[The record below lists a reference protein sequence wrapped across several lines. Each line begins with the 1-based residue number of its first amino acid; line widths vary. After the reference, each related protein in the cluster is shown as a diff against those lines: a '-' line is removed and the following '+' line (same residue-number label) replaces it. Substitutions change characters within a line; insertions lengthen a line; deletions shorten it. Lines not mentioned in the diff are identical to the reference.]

1 MRDDEPRPVWM
12 SLLITHFVVCVC
24 FMCFITAGRC
34 GSCFSAQFVRPVR
47 ISRMTLLAV
56 NPKTHTRLFDI
67 APLILRHERALA
79 PPPRAELIDFF
90 SRLSRTGERER
101 DW

>member
-1 MRDDEPRPVWM
+1 MW
-12 SLLITHFVVCVC
+12 LTYGQFV
-24 FMCFITAGRC
+24 
-34 GSCFSAQFVRPVR
+34 FSAQFVRPVR

-90 SRLSRTGERER
+90 SRLSRTGELER